1 MLELIEISWI
11 GERWSLASLPNGE
24 PVSLFIWRDRDIDA
38 SARCGDALPA
48 IVRSIDRAGGM
59 GFVELPAGEQAFFN
73 ISKSRTPPVEGAH
86 INVAVRAEAY
96 GDKLANVS
104 PASGPPV
111 VLSEGDARNAWLER
125 LPEHADLTDQLSF
138 GQKAEMCRAAIDV
151 ASASTVTIDNGGELH
166 FDRTRALTA
175 IDVDSSGRVQ
185 RSGIPG
191 LNADA
196 LATAARHINLRRLA
210 GLFVVDLEGAPKGE
224 QAKGLAAQFET
235 RLKAST
241 GRTVRVLAPSAFGL
255 IEATVARR
263 EKPLFEFAT
272 ETCSSERRTME
283 AFLSAMREALTL
295 AESNRSAF
303 FALETSAAL
312 TEYMK
317 QTAFDWQGELK
328 ARTGGRIRWEPLNK
342 AGLDYQI
349 ELI

>member
-1 MLELIEISWI
+1 MLELIDISWI

-24 PVSLFIWRDRDIDA
+24 PVALFIWRDRDIDA
-38 SARCGDALPA
+38 SARCGDVLPA
-48 IVRSIDRAGGM
+48 IVRSIDRSGRM
-59 GFVELPAGEQAFFN
+59 GFVDLSTGEQAFFN
-73 ISKSRTPPVEGAH
+73 ISESRTPPIVGAH
-86 INVAVRAEAY
+86 INVSVRAEAY

-104 PASGPPV
+104 PTSAQPV
-111 VLSEGDARNAWLER
+111 ILSESDAQNAWLER
-125 LPEHADLTDQLSF
+125 LPGYADLTDELSF
-138 GQKAEMCRAAIDV
+138 VQKAEMCRAAIDV

-166 FDRTRALTA
+166 FDHTRALTA

-185 RSGIPG
+185 RSGVPG
-191 LNADA
+191 LNTDA

-224 QAKGLAAQFET
+224 KAKGLAAQFQAS
-235 RLKAST
+235 LKALT
-241 GRTVRVLAPSAFGL
+241 GRTVRVLPPSVFGL

-263 EKPLFEFAT
+263 EKPLFEITT
-272 ETCSSERRTME
+272 ETCSAERRTME

-295 AESNRSAF
+295 AESDRSAF
-303 FALETSAAL
+303 FALKTSAAL

-328 ARTGGRIRWEPLNK
+328 ARTGGRIRWEPLNN